1 METRRSQQNR
11 GGGDGGS
18 GAPSSPPGGGGMG
31 GPTRCCLRRKERHGG
46 GALGSVLRQ
55 ALLGGFDSTGG
66 VRGGWGGERF
76 PSQNAAV
83 EPCRHAASQPH
94 STNGSRA
101 VRSEQLGGGGEGIID
116 KNNPKRFHT
125 TESIKTGKENILK
138 SDLR

>member
-66 VRGGWGGERF
+66 VRRGWGGNVSHPKTLLWSPAGTRPASPIARTAAE
-76 PSQNAAV
+76 PSD
-83 EPCRHAASQPH
+83 PH
-94 STNGSRA
+94 
-101 VRSEQLGGGGEGIID
+101 VEQLGGGRE
-116 KNNPKRFHT
+116 
-125 TESIKTGKENILK
+125 
-138 SDLR
+138 